1 MGKSNYQKE
10 TTQSKIIRL
19 IIYLVVIALIGFFGY
34 NFITNGISSNEE
46 GLNKMETM
54 LDIVILLCILA
65 IPVLIIIAKQK
76 KKSYVNK
83 LVKTKP
89 KQRFTYLDTF
99 YYTRMVDNGDT
110 MVNKFFTYH
119 VLKDKKSNKIYA
131 IPGDSYNTN
140 AMFQYIDGEASLL
153 VGKGIRF
160 LKSSEWKEVPFDS
173 EGSLWIKEEV
183 NDYLTFNGDK
193 MIFNNMEEKH
203 VLKKQKELSN
213 CNPKYDI
220 SLLKKATFVVGYAEF
235 DMNK

>member
-1 MGKSNYQKE
+1 MKDSNYKKE
-10 TTQSKIIRL
+10 TTQSKVIRM
-19 IIYLVVIALIGFFGY
+19 IIYLVVIGVIGFFGY
-34 NFITNGISSNEE
+34 YFITNGISSNEE
-46 GLNKMETM
+46 GMKKMETM

-65 IPVLIIIAKQK
+65 IPVLIILANAK
-76 KKSYVNK
+76 KKSYVNN
-83 LVKTKP
+83 LMKTKP

-99 YYTRMVDNGDT
+99 FYTRMVDNGDT

-131 IPGDSYNTN
+131 IPGDPQNTN

-160 LKSSEWKEVPFDS
+160 LKSSEWNEIPFDS

-183 NDYLTFNGDK
+183 NDYLTFDGDK
-193 MIFNNMEEKH
+193 MIFNNIEEKH
-203 VLKKQKELSN
+203 VLKNQKELSN

-235 DMNK
+235 DIDK